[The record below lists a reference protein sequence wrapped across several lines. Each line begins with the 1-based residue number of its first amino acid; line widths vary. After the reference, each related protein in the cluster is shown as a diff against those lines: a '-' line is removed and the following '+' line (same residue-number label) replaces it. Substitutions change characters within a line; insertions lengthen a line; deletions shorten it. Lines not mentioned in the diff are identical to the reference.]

1 MIVPSPATRDL
12 WRIAESGEVHK
23 LESVLPSAEINARN
37 EHGMTALMRAARH
50 GRTRMVRALLEH
62 GADPNVARSDNFT
75 ALSLAAFFGHTEI
88 VEMLLKHGARTD
100 VATRFDTSPHMW
112 ASARSFKDVARCLEK
127 RNDQTGGQVKPKPAP
142 VIAPAKTPVEVKTL
156 KDPPE
161 IWDLVHEAPQQF
173 NAGSAFITRIRSIG
187 SRFVL
192 RAAVLLIVAGVGL
205 MAVWVWRGDSS
216 QASKA
221 DTVLQPMAS
230 LPVTPAPEP
239 VTVTAPA
246 VIPENNDEQSAVV
259 STPGATI
266 NPPVNVTRR
275 SRSFARS
282 RSTEDNLPR
291 VNTIE
296 TAPVTPAPVVAPKP
310 DSRTENAAKNRT
322 TTPLS
327 PQLISP
333 PKSSQSKAKVIQW
346 P

>member
-1 MIVPSPATRDL
+1 MVPNPATRDL
-12 WRIAESGEVHK
+12 WRIAESGEVDE

-50 GRTRMVRALLEH
+50 GHTRMVRALLEH
-62 GADPNVARSDNFT
+62 GADPNVVRSDNFT

-127 RNDQTGGQVKPKPAP
+127 RSEQIKAARPAP
-142 VIAPAKTPVEVKTL
+142 IIAPAKTPVEVKTL

-173 NAGSAFITRIRSIG
+173 NPGSAFVTRIQSIG

-192 RAAVLLIVAGVGL
+192 RAAVLLIVVGLGL
-205 MAVWVWRGDSS
+205 MAVLVWRGDSS
-216 QASKA
+216 SASKA
-221 DTVLQPMAS
+221 DTISQPMTS

-239 VTVTAPA
+239 VAITAP
-246 VIPENNDEQSAVV
+246 VVTPENIDEQSADV

-282 RSTEDNLPR
+282 RSTEDNLPS

-296 TAPVTPAPVVAPKP
+296 TTPITPPPVVAPKP
-310 DSRTENAAKNRT
+310 DSRAESAAKNRA

-333 PKSSQSKAKVIQW
+333 PKSSQPKAKVIQW